1 MTNGGPMLPR
11 GGSLP
16 ERRSSP
22 TGSRW
27 AAQTFLRYR
36 ILDRYVGSEIV
47 PAFVTALAVLTFLFF
62 IPQLARLMQLFV
74 SRQTRLLDVAILIIC
89 IVPGVLSFSVP
100 VAVLAGT
107 LLALSRMQVD
117 GEILAWNTLGVRRL
131 RLGVPVTVF
140 SLLAAAVTLA
150 NTLWISPLA
159 VRELRSTELRLL
171 RAQGPFEVEPRVFQE
186 SIPGRILYVNDVSP
200 DGHRWRKVFLAQQSP
215 DGNMEI
221 TLAEQAVLFRLSPD
235 ALQIHFDRGVTY
247 SFQPLHPEQYAVS
260 VFGASD
266 LALPLSV
273 GTEAPRPEVMSE
285 AGLSELVR
293 QSYKGSLEA
302 GIELHRRFAVPAA
315 CLLFGLLAFVTG
327 CRPRRGGRA
336 TAILTTVVV
345 LGFYYLVFVFG
356 VGKARQQALP
366 APVGVWLANMVTGMF
381 AAAGLL
387 TLERA
392 VETEAGPLT
401 RWITAVRQASRPF
414 ALRLRRSASVPG
426 AASPW
431 SGSRPG
437 FPLLLDRYVFAR
449 FTFFFLVGLGLFL
462 VLVEVFTFFEL
473 LNDIGRHHIP
483 LRVVGQYLFF
493 LAPMLLYQL
502 APLAGLVGVLAA
514 LGSMAHEGELVACR
528 ASGISLHRLS
538 VPVLLGGVA
547 LAAGLFALDATLL
560 PTANQKQDALRNI
573 IKGRPAQ
580 TSFQPRQRWI
590 VGSDSRLY
598 NYDLF
603 DPDHQVLVELN
614 LFEIDPAAFSLR
626 RQVFARRAHW
636 EPTLGQWVLE
646 GGWLRDFELNRVTR
660 FSPFQVAT
668 LAEMTEPPGYFKQE
682 VRPSSQMNW
691 RELGRYITHLRRA
704 GYDAARLT
712 VQWHRKFAF
721 PAVAAIMVLLAIPC
735 PLFIGARGAL
745 GGFALGLLIG
755 MAYWG
760 LAALF
765 EALGA
770 VGQLPPVIAAWA
782 PDALFLSLGLYLFF
796 RMPT

>member
-1 MTNGGPMLPR
+1 MTERHQALRGQATLRESRPGGDLLPASR
-11 GGSLP
+11 TSL
-16 ERRSSP
+16 R
-22 TGSRW
+22 
-27 AAQTFLRYR
+27 LR
-36 ILDRYVGSEIV
+36 ILDRYVGAEIV
-47 PAFVTALAVLTFLFF
+47 PAFLTALTVFTFLFF

-74 SRQTRLLDVAILIIC
+74 SRQTRLLDVIILTVC
-89 IVPGVLSFSVP
+89 IVPGVLSFSLP

-117 GEILAWNTLGVRRL
+117 GEILAWNTLRVSHL
-131 RLGVPVTVF
+131 RLVVPAPGF
-140 SLLAAAVTLA
+140 SLLVRVVTLA
-150 NTLWISPLA
+150 DTFWVSW
-159 VRELRSTELRLL
+159 VGVQELRSTELRLL

-186 SIPGRILYVNDVSP
+186 SIPGKILYVEDVSP
-200 DGHRWRKVFLAQQSP
+200 DGYRWEKVFLAQDSP
-215 DGNMEI
+215 EGNMEI
-221 TLAEQAVLFRLSPD
+221 TLAQQAVLFRPGLDS
-235 ALQIHFDRGVTY
+235 LQIHFERGTTY
-247 SFQPLHPEQYAVS
+247 SFNALHPEQYTVS
-260 VFGASD
+260 VFGVSD
-266 LALPLSV
+266 LAVPL
-273 GTEAPRPEVMSE
+273 GTETGAQRPEAVSE
-285 AGLSELVR
+285 APVLELVR
-293 QSYKGSLEA
+293 QARQGSLEA
-302 GIELHRRFAVPAA
+302 AIELHRRFAVPAA
-315 CLLFGLLAFVTG
+315 CLMFGLLAFVAG
-327 CRPRRGGRA
+327 CRPRRGGRGA
-336 TAILTTVVV
+336 AVLTTVVL
-345 LGFYYLVFVFG
+345 LGLYYLVFVFG
-356 VGKARQQALP
+356 VGKARQGAFPAAL
-366 APVGVWLANMVTGMF
+366 GVWLAN
-381 AAAGLL
+381 AATGLL
-387 TLERA
+387 AVVGLITLERA
-392 VETEAGPLT
+392 TEAEGGRLVQWVAT
-401 RWITAVRQASRPF
+401 LRQIVATILPRSRRP
-414 ALRLRRSASVPG
+414 R
-426 AASPW
+426 AAPAA
-431 SGSRPG
+431 GSRVFGSLPG

-449 FTFFFLVGLGLFL
+449 FMFFFLVGLGSFL

-483 LRVVGQYLFF
+483 LPLVGQYLFF

-514 LGSMAHEGELVACR
+514 LASMAHEGELVACR

-538 VPVLLGGVA
+538 VPLLF
-547 LAAGLFALDATLL
+547 AGLMLAVGLFGLDATIL
-560 PTANQKQDALRNI
+560 PATNQKQDALRNI